1 MKLRLTSLVL
11 LLALFGAFVVAPMSA
26 NAQPPT
32 AAAVAIPVTG
42 TFPDTLGGTGT
53 FAGTFTL
60 QRFISQGGVLSAVGT
75 LSGTATD
82 SAGTVIG
89 TITNLPLTIPLT
101 ATTATCAI
109 LHLELGPLDLDLLG
123 LVVHLDKVV
132 LDITAESGPGN
143 LLGNLL
149 CAVAHLLD
157 GNAAGNALANL
168 LNRILGLL
176 G

>member
-1 MKLRLTSLVL
+1 MRLKVTSLAL
-11 LLALFGAFVVAPMSA
+11 LVALLGAFVVAPMTA
-26 NAQPPT
+26 KAQPPT
-32 AAAVAIPVTG
+32 TAAVDIPVTG

-60 QRFISQGGVLSAVGT
+60 ERFVSQGGVISAVGT

-89 TITNLPLTIPLT
+89 TITDLPLTLPLT
-101 ATTATCAI
+101 QATGSCPI

-123 LVVHLDKVV
+123 LVIHLDKVV
-132 LDITAESGPGN
+132 LDITAEPGPGN

-149 CAVAHLLD
+149 CAIAHLLD
-157 GNAAGNALANL
+157 SNASGNALANL
-168 LNRILGLL
+168 LNRILSLL